1 MEQIVTKIEELSG
14 KRRLVYIN
22 GEQAFALYSTE
33 VRRYGI
39 AEGKALAQEDLEQ
52 LRTELLDKRAVKRA
66 MYLLQAKDYTEKEL
80 TEKLQRD
87 FYPQESVEGALAY
100 VRHFGY
106 LSDERFA
113 QMYVQFKGQKKSR
126 KQIELFLQKKGI
138 SRELIDQAC
147 EEYYGQNEDS
157 ELEQILVQMRRK
169 AAGKLPLSYEEKMK
183 LMGSFYRK
191 GFQSD
196 SIKKALDI
204 VVSECEHD

>member
-1 MEQIVTKIEELSG
+1 
-14 KRRLVYIN
+14 
-22 GEQAFALYSTE
+22 
-33 VRRYGI
+33 
-39 AEGKALAQEDLEQ
+39 
-52 LRTELLDKRAVKRA
+52 
-66 MYLLQAKDYTEKEL
+66 
-80 TEKLQRD
+80 
-87 FYPQESVEGALAY
+87 
-100 VRHFGY
+100 
-106 LSDERFA
+106 
-113 QMYVQFKGQKKSR
+113 MYVQFKGQKKSR

-204 VVSECEHD
+204 VVSECEPD

>member
-1 MEQIVTKIEELSG
+1 
-14 KRRLVYIN
+14 
-22 GEQAFALYSTE
+22 
-33 VRRYGI
+33 
-39 AEGKALAQEDLEQ
+39 
-52 LRTELLDKRAVKRA
+52 
-66 MYLLQAKDYTEKEL
+66 
-80 TEKLQRD
+80 
-87 FYPQESVEGALAY
+87 
-100 VRHFGY
+100 
-106 LSDERFA
+106 
-113 QMYVQFKGQKKSR
+113 MYVQFKGQKKSR

-191 GFQSD
+191 VFQSD